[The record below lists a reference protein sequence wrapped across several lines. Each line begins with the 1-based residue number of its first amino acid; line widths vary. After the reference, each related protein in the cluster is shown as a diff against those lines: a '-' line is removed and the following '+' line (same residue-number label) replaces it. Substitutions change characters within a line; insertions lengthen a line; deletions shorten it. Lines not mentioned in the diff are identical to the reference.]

1 MQNKVILISGA
12 NGGLGQGVVEHFRGL
27 GVRLALIERKAEASA
42 SADQIIL
49 SADVTDPASMQAAIA
64 QVTAHFGRI
73 DGYVHTVGGYAAG
86 QPVHALD
93 LDAWDKMMLLN
104 ARSVYVAAGSVAR
117 YMVEAQIP
125 GSIVVVLARAALKG
139 GKNMAAY
146 TASKA
151 AAQRIVESMAAELG
165 EHGVRVNAVLPG
177 TIDTDANRAAMPN
190 ADFSKWV
197 QPTQIAAAI
206 AFLIS
211 DAASATSGDSLA
223 VYGQA

>member
-12 NGGLGQGVVEHFRGL
+12 NGGLGQGVVEYFRGM
-27 GVRLALIERKAEASA
+27 GARLALIERRAETSA
-42 SADQIIL
+42 SADQIVL
-49 SADVTDPASMQAAIA
+49 SADVTDPASMQAAIE
-64 QVTAHFGRI
+64 QVAGHFGRI

-86 QPVHALD
+86 LPVHALD

-117 YMVEAQIP
+117 YMVTAQIP

-146 TASKA
+146 SASKA
-151 AAQRIVESMAAELG
+151 AAQRIIESMAAELG

-197 QPTQIAAAI
+197 QPAQIAAAV

-211 DAASATSGDSLA
+211 DAASATSGDSLT
-223 VYGQA
+223 VYGQS